1 MYKIFNKLKI
11 SIFFLFF
18 SLSFLIYVIY
28 KSEFFWEGIQREF
41 YNKYYL
47 ISIIFIIFSSFTF
60 YFKKSINQ
68 KILLI
73 FFSVYMALFFLEL
86 YLSISLN
93 QNSPSKILEL
103 KKGMYK
109 SNTSKEYDTRNQ
121 VEIYEEL
128 KKVEKI
134 SIKLS
139 PKDFLKNENN
149 LIPLSGIS
157 NIKTIDCNENGYF
170 SFYKSDRYG
179 FNNNDYIWDKEIIDY
194 VLIGD
199 SFTQGACVN
208 PEKNIAGNLSAIS
221 SKNVLNLGFA
231 GNGPL
236 LELATLKEYIEQVKV
251 KKILW
256 FYFEGNDNFDLSYE
270 IKNKKLIKYLN
281 EKNFDQKLYLKQ
293 KDIDKFINNEIL
305 KKVKFNRKREVS
317 SEKKENFIFKLF
329 KLFHLRDQIRKYLNE
344 NYSFKKKEFKKI
356 MIQAKKITEENSAKI
371 YFIYLPE
378 YPRYKKLFYNNDN
391 LKKIEEIIDE
401 IGLTFI
407 NIDEL
412 VFKKNKNPL
421 SLFPF
426 KMHGHYNEKG
436 YKIIA
441 NAIYSSLN

>member
-1 MYKIFNKLKI
+1 MYKILSKSKI

-18 SLSFLIYVIY
+18 SLSFLTYVIY
-28 KSEFFWEGIQREF
+28 KSEFFWGGAQKDF
-41 YNKYYL
+41 YSKYYL
-47 ISIIFIIFSSFTF
+47 ISTIFIIFSAFTF
-60 YFKKSINQ
+60 YLKKSVNQ
-68 KILLI
+68 KILLF
-73 FFSVYMALFFLEL
+73 FFSTYIALFFLEL

-93 QNSPSKILEL
+93 QNSPNKILEL
-103 KKGMYK
+103 KKEIYK
-109 SNTSKEYDTRNQ
+109 SNTSKDYDTRNQ

-134 SIKLS
+134 SMKLS
-139 PKDFLKNENN
+139 PKDFLDRENN

-179 FNNNDYIWDKEIIDY
+179 FNNNDHIWDKEIIDY

-221 SKNVLNLGFA
+221 NKNVLNLGFA

-236 LELATLKEYIEQVKV
+236 LELATLKEYIKKIKV
-251 KKILW
+251 KKIFW

-281 EKNFDQKLYLKQ
+281 EKNFDQKLHLKQ
-293 KDIDKFINNEIL
+293 KDIDKIVNNEIL
-305 KKVKFNRKREVS
+305 KKVKFNKKREVF
-317 SEKKENFIFKLF
+317 SEKKEIFLFKLI

-344 NYSFKKKEFKKI
+344 NYSFKKKEFKNI
-356 MIQAKKITEENSAKI
+356 MVEAKKTAEENSAKM
-371 YFIYLPE
+371 YFVYLPE
-378 YPRYKKLFYNNDN
+378 YPRYKKLFYNNNN
-391 LKKIEEIIDE
+391 LKKIEEIINE
-401 IGLTFI
+401 IGLSFI

-412 VFKKNKNPL
+412 VFKKNDNPL

-441 NAIYSSLN
+441 NIIYSSLN